1 MSDHGRDLR
10 AASRPDASAPPE
22 GEAGIEAH
30 ASPEGEARFEPGA
43 HPEDTASPKAAS
55 KASRRRRRRW
65 PWWVLAILLLL
76 SGAAGFV
83 VKQAPE
89 FIKARMEARLS
100 EGWGAA
106 VEVDRV
112 EVGWSRLS
120 IDAYGV
126 RLDDQTRLQV
136 EIDSV
141 EIDLSWDD
149 LWDSPRPRIVVS
161 RPVILFEA
169 KPAPVREQP
178 EQDLAAFESI
188 EIIDG
193 SLELVLSTQRG
204 PTSVELAGISATV
217 ENRTS
222 AASARPIALD
232 LDISAHA
239 AIGATGE
246 LRVEGRT
253 SSATPAT
260 AWSVRF
266 ELERFELSAL
276 NRLWLD
282 IVEMDVDRG
291 FLNLDGELSRSPTRL
306 RGRIRPRFEE
316 VTMLGAD
323 EQALH
328 PMAEAL
334 FGHMLMGARSTISID
349 REMTGEPSSLSEL
362 LETDWQTLLQGAI
375 KRGYA
380 RRLSTLRGFTAA
392 IGDVRVDFGQGL
404 LQLFD
409 VVVDTEDPVID
420 TPLVSIDQVDVIFD
434 PAVTQAGSRAYKHVT
449 LWRPTLTFATGVEG
463 SNNRLQFD
471 ESWLDTISAIPFPT
485 RDLVVHEGR
494 IDLWDIRH
502 DEPVNISVSEIEL
515 EGQEMA
521 RDLHPAGVRGA
532 RLDATA
538 VVLDEADASVHVV
551 YEPRAAIPNLDMDMK
566 LEPLALTTLA
576 PALQVFVGVD
586 AVGGH
591 VGLSAH
597 LSARNYEIT
606 AKVVPDVQRPKLRTL
621 GRGRALRKMIIGRA
635 LRRMQSRMID
645 MRYSMEPDEGL
656 LNKFFPQL
664 IQAVFLGR

>member
-1 MSDHGRDLR
+1 MSDDGSDLGASGR
-10 AASRPDASAPPE
+10 PGASAPINDGPVVE
-22 GEAGIEAH
+22 PRDSPKGPT
-30 ASPEGEARFEPGA
+30 SPEATSGA
-43 HPEDTASPKAAS
+43 SG
-55 KASRRRRRRW
+55 RRRRRW
-65 PWWVLAILLLL
+65 PWWVLAVLLLL
-76 SGAAGFV
+76 GAAATFV
-83 VKQAPE
+83 VWRAPG
-89 FIKARMEARLS
+89 FIAARMKARLS
-100 EGWGAA
+100 NSWAAA
-106 VEVDRV
+106 VEIDRV
-112 EVGWSRLS
+112 EIAWSRMS
-120 IDAYGV
+120 IHAYGLRFDDEV
-126 RLDDQTRLQV
+126 RLKV
-136 EIDSV
+136 EIESV
-141 EIDLSWDD
+141 EIDLSWND
-149 LWDSPRPRIVVS
+149 LWDSPRPTIVVN
-161 RPVILFEA
+161 RPVITFEA
-169 KPAPVREQP
+169 KPAPAREQP

-204 PTSVELAGISATV
+204 PTSVELTGISATV
-217 ENRTS
+217 ENRRSPGGDRS
-222 AASARPIALD
+222 AALD

-239 AIGATGE
+239 AIGATGA

-253 SSATPAT
+253 SSSTPAT
-260 AWSVRF
+260 AWRVRF
-266 ELERFELSAL
+266 ELERFELATL

-291 FLNLDGELSRSPTRL
+291 YLNLDGELSRSLTRL

-362 LETDWQTLLQGAI
+362 LDTDWQTLLQGAI

-380 RRLSTLRGFTAA
+380 RRLSTLRGFTAT

-409 VVVDTEDPVID
+409 VVVDTEQPVID
-420 TPLVSIDQVDVIFD
+420 TPLVSIDQVDVLFD

-471 ESWLDTISAIPFPT
+471 ESWVDTISAIPFPT

-502 DEPVNISVSEIEL
+502 EEPVNISVSEIEL

-586 AVGGH
+586 AVGGR

-621 GRGRALRKMIIGRA
+621 GRGRALRKMILGRA
-635 LRRMQSRMID
+635 LRRMQSHMIE